1 MNIYKL
7 AFTAA
12 AIATVAACSPTAE
25 VTQCTSAPM
34 SEWQDQAQFQQ
45 NLVSEGYQINEFKV
59 TEGNC
64 YEIYGTDADGNKVEI
79 YFNPVNGEVVK
90 REAH

>member
-1 MNIYKL
+1 MNSVKL
-7 AFTAA
+7 IMLGAA
-12 AIATVAACSPTAE
+12 VAGIAACSPAAE
-25 VTQCTSAPM
+25 VTQCTTAPM

-64 YEIYGTDADGNKVEI
+64 YEIYGTAADGTKVEI